1 VQILIYLKSMRNII
15 QEKKENFGLEQRKSM
30 RTDKFESIRS
40 QFIKIL
46 GDSRSGEKEDSKFT
60 ECNITQIDKI
70 VNALTQNKDDE

>member
-1 VQILIYLKSMRNII
+1 MRNII

>member
-1 VQILIYLKSMRNII
+1 MQILIYLKSMRNII